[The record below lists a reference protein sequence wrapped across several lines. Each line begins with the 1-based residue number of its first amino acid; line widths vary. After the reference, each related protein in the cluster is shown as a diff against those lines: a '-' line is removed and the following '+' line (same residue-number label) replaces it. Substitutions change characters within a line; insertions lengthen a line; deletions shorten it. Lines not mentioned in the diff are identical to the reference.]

1 MAEKKITRKRNPV
14 AKSLRT
20 KKPQIIPNKRKDADP
35 KDDYTFVDAW
45 IAGETNEREIRSRAY
60 LP

>member
-14 AKSLRT
+14 AKSLKT

-35 KDDYTFVDAW
+35 KDDYKSLDYW
-45 IAGETNEREIRSRAY
+45 ITKNG
-60 LP
+60 